1 MKIAATLALLLS
13 VPGLHFAPSPRAPE
27 SKAKPQPQ
35 AIVHGGQ
42 WYLADTGHAVY
53 CYGPVLMMADVQQ
66 GVHRV
71 ATFCRGDHPMVPLK
85 D

>member
-1 MKIAATLALLLS
+1 MKIAATLALFFSL
-13 VPGLHFAPSPRAPE
+13 PGIHFAPSPQRIE
-27 SKAKPQPQ
+27 QKVKADPQ
-35 AIVHGGQ
+35 ASTHGQ
-42 WYLADTGHAVY
+42 WYLAETGHAVY

-71 ATFCRGDHPMVPLK
+71 ATFCRGDRPMVPLK